1 MSYRG
6 VIAVAA
12 AGGLVVSSLA
22 LAPALLAQP
31 GVERVAPSIDF
42 TQIGGFTPAS
52 GDPRI
57 AEMVARAGFS
67 KSGLSFTPASTGRN
81 EQRAVT
87 VAVRARSGRVG
98 SGAGVRM
105 IPLPTERETVA
116 VAPIAYN
123 LGAGV
128 GWQRFAST
136 GDLAALDLTAGSTR
150 ASERVGAGIVN
161 PLRRITR
168 PAATTDRPATG
179 AARAV
184 TESQSDTIDVGSSY
198 SISRNIAVTAG
209 LRYSKPDRE
218 RLPEL
223 NDTRR
228 DSQAVYVGT
237 AFRF

>member
-1 MSYRG
+1 MSFRG
-6 VIAVAA
+6 VIAVAS

-31 GVERVAPSIDF
+31 GAERAAPAINF
-42 TQIGGFTPAS
+42 AQIGGFTPAAS
-52 GDPRI
+52 DPRI
-57 AEMVARAGFS
+57 AAMVARTGIRNP
-67 KSGLSFTPASTGRN
+67 GLRFTPANAGTG

-87 VAVRARSGRVG
+87 VAVRARGDRLGR
-98 SGAGVRM
+98 SSAVRM
-105 IPLPTERETVA
+105 IAVPAAAPAVT

-128 GWQRFAST
+128 GWQRFAAA
-136 GDLAALDLTAGSTR
+136 GDLAALDVSAANPAARESLGS
-150 ASERVGAGIVN
+150 GIAN

-168 PAATTDRPATG
+168 PSTAGERIVSNS
-179 AARAV
+179 ARV
-184 TESQSDTIDVGSSY
+184 VSESASDSINVGGSY
-198 SISRNIAVTAG
+198 SIARNIAVTAG
-209 LRYSKPDRE
+209 LRYNKTDRA

-223 NDTRR
+223 NDNRR